1 MNNAEVILT
10 IGSLVLLT
18 LFSLSLNGSIVQDN
32 IQMYQSAQVTEALV
46 LAQRF
51 IEAAETAQFDENN
64 SATIPSSFSS
74 TLGPE
79 NGEVYPNFN
88 DIDDY
93 NGLLITQNWGG
104 SISFTV
110 RILVYY
116 VTEAAPFSQTLSRTY
131 KKYMEVQ
138 VTSAQ
143 DATVNVKLERLFA
156 FHYFFVE

>member
-1 MNNAEVILT
+1 MSNAEVILT

-18 LFSLSLNGSIVQDN
+18 LFSLSLNTSIVQDN
-32 IQMYQSAQVTEALV
+32 VQMYQSAQVSEALV

-51 IEAAETAQFDENN
+51 VEAAETAQFDEDKT
-64 SATIPSSFSS
+64 ATIPSSFST

-79 NGEVYPNFN
+79 SGETFPNF
-88 DIDDY
+88 DDVDDY

-110 RILVYY
+110 RIQIYY
-116 VTEAAPFSQTLSRTY
+116 VTETSPFTKTTSKTY

-143 DATVNVKLERLFA
+143 DANVNVKLERLFA
-156 FHYFFVE
+156 YHYFFVE